1 MSANSFD
8 TFKELI
14 VSGKR
19 EPSRSNLYGVQILLP
34 PCLYENEPEL
44 RASRDVMLANN
55 YLADTVTV
63 PGKTLTEVTHD
74 NSFGQSFKLASGQ
87 QSNNDLSIEFVMDK
101 RLFHRQFFEKWMNYA
116 APDSERRVTLYD
128 EYTTNIM
135 ITKWEL
141 GSPVNWQGITDSGR
155 QYTQRLNSVTGVW
168 QYFAAWPKD
177 MAQLTF
183 NNGPTNLVK
192 FQVRFNYERYRF
204 DTVGADELGPNTPDR
219 YINSASGTIGTVGLT
234 SAQEDAAR
242 FGV

>member
-19 EPSRSNLYGVQILLP
+19 EPARSNLYGVKIYLP
-34 PCLYENEPEL
+34 PCLYQNMPEL
-44 RASRDVMLANN
+44 RSSRDVQIANN

-63 PGKTLTEVTHD
+63 PGKTLTEATHD
-74 NSFGQSFKLASGQ
+74 NSFGQSFRLASGQ
-87 QSNNDLSIEFVMDK
+87 QSNNELSVEFVMDK
-101 RLFHRQFFEKWMNYA
+101 NLFHRLFFERWMNYA
-116 APDSERRVTLYD
+116 APDSERRVSFYD

-141 GSPVNWQGITDSGR
+141 GSPVNWTAISDQGREYS
-155 QYTQRLNSVTGVW
+155 QRLNSVTGVW
-168 QYFAAWPKD
+168 QYFASWPKD

-192 FQVRFNYERYRF
+192 FAVKFNYERYRF
-204 DTVGADELGPNTPDR
+204 DTIGADELGINTPDR
-219 YINSASGTIGTVGLT
+219 YINSFSEGLSSVGL
-234 SAQEDAAR
+234 SGQPQAAQ